1 MVFVVN
7 VKNIVVQKVVE
18 MMSSNLPG
26 YCVECFK
33 PLIDLII
40 CDKCQE
46 QLSNPPWDIEK
57 ENEDG

>member
-1 MVFVVN
+1 MAFVAN

-18 MMSSNLPG
+18 MTSSNLPG

-46 QLSNPPWDIEK
+46 QLSNPPADIEK